1 MMCRIWRGWTTAEN
15 SSRNEPILREEVI
28 LAIGI
33 QRIPGFL
40 SIGLWSAPAYAGSC
54 EHAA

>member
-15 SSRNEPILREEVI
+15 SSRHETILRGDVTP
-28 LAIGI
+28 AIGI

-40 SIGLWSAPAYAGSC
+40 SVSRQTAPAYAGSC
-54 EHAA
+54 EHAV

>member
-15 SSRNEPILREEVI
+15 SSRHDTILREEVI
-28 LAIGI
+28 PAIGI

-40 SIGLWSAPAYAGSC
+40 SIGLWSAPAYAESR